1 MEQVVSGEQV
11 LFGII
16 LAVLIAVLAWR
27 VGALAGSGA
36 WAAAILGSFIIGLG
50 GLPWATLLLTF
61 FISSSA
67 LSKLFAQRKAQ
78 LAEKFAK
85 GSRRD
90 WGQVFA
96 NGGVGIFL
104 VLVQLLYP
112 DKLWPWLA
120 YAGAMATVNGDTWA
134 TELGVLSPI
143 LPRLITTGRVVERG
157 TSGGVTL
164 AGSAATLGG
173 AALIGLAGWSFTP
186 QLNWLA
192 TAGVVALS
200 GFVGAFIDSL
210 LGASVQAIYYD
221 PVRLKETER
230 RVELEDGRPAKPVRG
245 WDWMN
250 NDMVNFLSS
259 IFGAVMAVGLWNLI
273 NY

>member
-1 MEQVVSGEQV
+1 MEQIVSGEQV

-16 LAVLIAVLAWR
+16 LAVLIAVVAWR
-27 VGALAGSGA
+27 IGALAGNGA
-36 WAAAILGSFIIGLG
+36 WAAAILGSFIFGLG
-50 GLPWATLLLTF
+50 GLPWGTLLLTF

-78 LAEKFAK
+78 LAEKFDK

-143 LPRLITTGRVVERG
+143 LPRLITTGGVVERG

-186 QLNWLA
+186 QLPWLA

-230 RVELEDGRPAKPVRG
+230 QVVLEDGRPAEPVRG

-259 IFGAVMAVGLWNLI
+259 IFGAGMAVGLWNLI
-273 NY
+273 NN